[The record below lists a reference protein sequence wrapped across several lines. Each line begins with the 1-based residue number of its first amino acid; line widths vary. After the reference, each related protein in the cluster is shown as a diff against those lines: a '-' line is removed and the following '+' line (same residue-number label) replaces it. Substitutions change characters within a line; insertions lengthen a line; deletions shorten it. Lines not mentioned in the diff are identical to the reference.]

1 MFVISDKELENLD
14 KWSFNIFKVAEF
26 SNNRPLSC
34 IMYAIF
40 QVKNIKKNIQIFYL
54 KFSSEGLSRGTI
66 FKMWLLRCV
75 LRSGIY

>member
-1 MFVISDKELENLD
+1 MCVIPDKELEDMD

-40 QVKNIKKNIQIFYL
+40 QVKTSLN
-54 KFSSEGLSRGTI
+54 LSPE
-66 FKMWLLRCV
+66 V
-75 LRSGIY
+75 LV

>member
-1 MFVISDKELENLD
+1 MD

-40 QVKNIKKNIQIFYL
+40 QVKPPELLLVPRLLPSPKL
-54 KFSSEGLSRGTI
+54 
-66 FKMWLLRCV
+66 WLL
-75 LRSGIY
+75 LRRESC

>member
-1 MFVISDKELENLD
+1 MFAISDKELEDLD

-40 QVKNIKKNIQIFYL
+40 QVKKINNRNLFA
-54 KFSSEGLSRGTI
+54 E
-66 FKMWLLRCV
+66 V
-75 LRSGIY
+75 LV